1 MSSEKETPLEGEIVR
16 EPLAD
21 IGNSIETRRMFVW
34 DTVEAQIAQ
43 SKKIRDQVLKEISIR
58 LAAQYE
64 LTSQKIVTELDYQK
78 QLILKQYLT
87 DIIQVEKDL
96 KDKLYESEAEL
107 EKGAAADRDKFY
119 EIYDRMRAD
128 LEKWKEKPERYAK
141 EMAIIDAQEEERMNT
156 IRDRLKSVIEKRNA
170 IFNQTAKV
178 FEGAQDPEKVKS
190 RILNFVSGIEI

>member
-1 MSSEKETPLEGEIVR
+1 MSENEDKPLEGEIVR

-21 IGNSIETRRMFVW
+21 IGNSIETRRMFLW
-34 DTVEAQIAQ
+34 NAIEAQIGQ
-43 SKKIRDQVLKEISIR
+43 SKKIKDQVLKEISLR

-107 EKGAAADRDKFY
+107 EQGAAADRDKFY
-119 EIYDRMRAD
+119 QIYDKMRED
-128 LEKWKEKPERYAK
+128 QEKWKDKPERYKK
-141 EMAIIDAQEEERMNT
+141 EMSIIDDQEEKRMNT
-156 IRDRLKSVIEKRNA
+156 IKERLESVIAKRNA
-170 IFNQTAKV
+170 IFHQTAKI

-190 RILNFVSGIEI
+190 RILNFVSGIE